1 MLEFDTVISA
11 VGIIGNIEGLGLE
24 EVGVETK
31 ANHVVTDE
39 YCETTTSGIYAIGDL
54 TGAPWL
60 AHKASHE
67 GILCVDAI
75 KGLKTHKI
83 QKENIPGCTYSSPQ
97 IASIGLT

>member
-39 YCETTTSGIYAIGDL
+39 YCETTASGIYAIGDL

-67 GILCVDAI
+67 GVLVAE
-75 KGLKTHKI
+75 K
-83 QKENIPGCTYSSPQ
+83 
-97 IASIGLT
+97 